1 MNIFVNDELKNV
13 PSGSSLQ
20 SLLVELGMVEFN
32 GWAIAVNNEV
42 IPADEIDDLTLSP
55 NDQIMLVQA
64 TQGG

>member
-13 PSGSSLQ
+13 PTGSSLR
-20 SLLVELGMVEFN
+20 SLLVELGMIEFN

-42 IPADEIDDLTLSP
+42 VPVDAIDDLTLSP
-55 NDQIMLVQA
+55 NDQIILVQA

>member
-42 IPADEIDDLTLSP
+42 VPVDEIDDLTLSD

>member
-1 MNIFVNDELKNV
+1 MNIFVNDELTNV
-13 PSGSSLQ
+13 PNGSSLQ

-42 IPADEIDDLTLSP
+42 IPVDDIDDLTLSP

>member
-42 IPADEIDDLTLSP
+42 IPVDEIDDLTLSP

>member
-1 MNIFVNDELKNV
+1 MNIFVNDELTNV
-13 PSGSSLQ
+13 PNGSSLQ

-42 IPADEIDDLTLSP
+42 IPVDEIDDLTLSP

>member
-13 PSGSSLQ
+13 STGSSLR

-32 GWAIAVNNEV
+32 GWAIAVNCEV
-42 IPADEIDDLTLSP
+42 VPVDEIDDLTLSD
-55 NDQIMLVQA
+55 NDQVMLVQA

>member
-1 MNIFVNDELKNV
+1 MNIFVNDESKNV
-13 PSGSSLQ
+13 PAGSSLR

-42 IPADEIDDLTLSP
+42 VPVDEIDDLTLSP

>member
-1 MNIFVNDELKNV
+1 MNILVNDESKNV
-13 PSGSSLQ
+13 PAGSSLR
-20 SLLVELGMVEFN
+20 SLLVELGMIEFN

-42 IPADEIDDLTLSP
+42 VPVDAIDDLILSP

>member
-1 MNIFVNDELKNV
+1 MNIFVNDESKNV
-13 PSGSSLQ
+13 PAGSSLR
-20 SLLVELGMVEFN
+20 SLLVELGMIEFN

-42 IPADEIDDLTLSP
+42 VPVDAIDDLTLSP

>member
-1 MNIFVNDELKNV
+1 MNIFVNDESKNV
-13 PSGSSLQ
+13 PAGSSLR

-42 IPADEIDDLTLSP
+42 VPVDAIDELILSP

>member
-1 MNIFVNDELKNV
+1 MNIFVNDELTNV
-13 PSGSSLQ
+13 PNGSSLQ

>member
-13 PSGSSLQ
+13 PNGSSLQ

>member
-13 PSGSSLQ
+13 PTGSSLR

-32 GWAIAVNNEV
+32 GWAIAVNNV
-42 IPADEIDDLTLSP
+42 VVPVDAIDDLTLSP

>member
-13 PSGSSLQ
+13 PNGSSLQ

-42 IPADEIDDLTLSP
+42 IPVDEIDDFTLSP

>member
-13 PSGSSLQ
+13 PNGSSLQ

-42 IPADEIDDLTLSP
+42 IPVDEIDDLTLSP

>member
-1 MNIFVNDELKNV
+1 MNIFVNDELTNV
-13 PSGSSLQ
+13 PNGSSLQ
-20 SLLVELGMVEFN
+20 SFLVELGMVEFN

>member
-42 IPADEIDDLTLSP
+42 VPVDEIDDLTLSP

>member
-13 PSGSSLQ
+13 PTGSSLR

-42 IPADEIDDLTLSP
+42 VPVDAIDDLTLSP

>member
-1 MNIFVNDELKNV
+1 MNIFVNDELNNV
-13 PSGSSLQ
+13 PTGSSLR

-32 GWAIAVNNEV
+32 GWAIAVNNV
-42 IPADEIDDLTLSP
+42 VVPVDAIDDLTLSP

>member
-1 MNIFVNDELKNV
+1 MIIFVNDELTNV
-13 PSGSSLQ
+13 PNGSSLQ

-42 IPADEIDDLTLSP
+42 IPVDEIDDLTLSP

>member
-13 PSGSSLQ
+13 STGSSLR

-32 GWAIAVNNEV
+32 GWAIAVNSEV
-42 IPADEIDDLTLSP
+42 VPVDEIDDITLSD

>member
-42 IPADEIDDLTLSP
+42 VQVDEIDDLTLSP

>member
-1 MNIFVNDELKNV
+1 MNLFVNDELKNV

-42 IPADEIDDLTLSP
+42 VPVDEIDDLTLSP

>member
-42 IPADEIDDLTLSP
+42 IPVDDIDDLTLSP

>member
-1 MNIFVNDELKNV
+1 
-13 PSGSSLQ
+13 
-20 SLLVELGMVEFN
+20 MVEFN

-42 IPADEIDDLTLSP
+42 IPVDEIDDLTLSP

>member
-1 MNIFVNDELKNV
+1 V
-13 PSGSSLQ
+13 PTGSSLR

-32 GWAIAVNNEV
+32 GWAIAVNNV
-42 IPADEIDDLTLSP
+42 VVPVDAIDDLTLSP

>member
-1 MNIFVNDELKNV
+1 MNIFVNDESKNV
-13 PSGSSLQ
+13 PAGSSLR

-42 IPADEIDDLTLSP
+42 VPVDAIDDLILSP

>member
-1 MNIFVNDELKNV
+1 MNIFVNDELTNV
-13 PSGSSLQ
+13 PNGSSLQ

-42 IPADEIDDLTLSP
+42 IPVDEIDDFTLSP

>member
-1 MNIFVNDELKNV
+1 MNILVNDESKNV
-13 PSGSSLQ
+13 PAGSSLR
-20 SLLVELGMVEFN
+20 SLLVELGMIEFN

-42 IPADEIDDLTLSP
+42 VPVDAIDDLTLSP

>member
-13 PSGSSLQ
+13 PNGSSLQ

-42 IPADEIDDLTLSP
+42 VPVDEIDDLTLSP

>member
-42 IPADEIDDLTLSP
+42 VPVDEIDDLTLSP
-55 NDQIMLVQA
+55 NDQIILVQA

>member
-1 MNIFVNDELKNV
+1 MNIFVNDELTNV

-42 IPADEIDDLTLSP
+42 IPVDEIDDLTLSP

>member
-1 MNIFVNDELKNV
+1 MNIFVNDESKNV
-13 PSGSSLQ
+13 PAGSSLR

-42 IPADEIDDLTLSP
+42 VPVDAIDDLTLSP

>member
-1 MNIFVNDELKNV
+1 MNVFVNDELKNV
-13 PSGSSLQ
+13 PNGSSLQ

-42 IPADEIDDLTLSP
+42 IPVDEIDDLTLSP

>member
-42 IPADEIDDLTLSP
+42 IPVDEIDDFTLSP

>member
-1 MNIFVNDELKNV
+1 MNIFVNDESKNV
-13 PSGSSLQ
+13 PAGSSLR

-32 GWAIAVNNEV
+32 GWAIAVNNV
-42 IPADEIDDLTLSP
+42 VVPVDAIDDLTLSP